1 MNSFEKPIEEQT
13 EFYCSHCGKKYKR
26 LKNNFL
32 ASQSPLYKNTKY
44 MPICKK
50 CVAELF
56 EYYKEKLG
64 NEKQAVR
71 RICMKFDIWF
81 SEELY
86 KASKNVSK
94 DYTCITSYIAR
105 SNLLQ
110 YAGKTYDD
118 TIAEEESIGIIKS
131 ESDLEEVNKSS
142 DTNISIS
149 GRIMKSWGFG
159 YEPEEYKML
168 EEHYKM
174 LTTQFTNADGV
185 QDALIKD
192 LCVLNV
198 LKQRAVKQQ
207 KFDNVDK
214 VMKMYHSTMK
224 AGGLKPRN
232 AAEGIDDESATWGT
246 FIRDVENYS
255 PADIYQ
261 DKKMFKD
268 FEQVKEYF
276 NRFIL
281 RPMKN
286 FFSGQTVPDE
296 EYSVKIEE
304 TSEVGEDENE

>member
-50 CVAELF
+50 CVAALF
-56 EYYKEKLG
+56 DYYKEKLG

-94 DYTCITSYIAR
+94 DYTRITSYIAR

-118 TIAEEESIGIIKS
+118 TIADEENLGVIKS
-131 ESDLEEVNKSS
+131 ESDLEEIKDDVVSAPSS
-142 DTNISIS
+142 KNI
-149 GRIMKSWGFG
+149 KTWGFG
-159 YEPEEYKML
+159 YEPDEYKML
-168 EEHYKM
+168 DEHYKM
-174 LTTQFTNADGV
+174 LMNQFANADGV

-198 LKQRAVKQQ
+198 FKQRAVKQQ
-207 KFDNVDK
+207 KVDEVDK
-214 VMKMYHSTMK
+214 IMKMYHSTMK
-224 AGGLKPRN
+224 AGGLKPRT
-232 AAEGIDDESATWGT
+232 ATEGIDDEGATWGT

-255 PADIYQ
+255 PADIYK

-268 FEQVKEYF
+268 FEGVKEYF
-276 NRFIL
+276 DRFIL

-286 FFSGQTVPDE
+286 FFSGQTIPDDE
-296 EYSVKIEE
+296 FSIKIEE
-304 TSEVGEDENE
+304 NSEMSEVNDE